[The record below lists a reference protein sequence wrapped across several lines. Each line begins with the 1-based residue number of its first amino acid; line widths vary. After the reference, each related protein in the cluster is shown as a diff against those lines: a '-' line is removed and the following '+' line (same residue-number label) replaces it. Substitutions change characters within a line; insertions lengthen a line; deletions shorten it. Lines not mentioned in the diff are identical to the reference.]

1 MMKVVARCWSAVA
14 LQLCLAMCFSGVS
27 STPSFPGCDV
37 MKPEDALSLGDGVCD
52 MLYNI
57 QDCGYDGG
65 DCCPCTCLG
74 RRDRGQ
80 DSAADDACGSSGYH
94 CLDPMAPCLAEHETA
109 LRELQSGS
117 DADTGSTYTN
127 DGSNTGEGSYAN
139 EGSYTDEGSYTEE
152 GSSTDSR
159 SPTSAPTGAPTMFSN
174 EDIVDA
180 LSTAAD
186 GLSGSAIWAIV
197 GVCLVVVLIGGAIYL
212 HKKHGGN
219 GGGGSN
225 APNYAAADS
234 ASLT

>member
-1 MMKVVARCWSAVA
+1 MMKVVTRCWWAVA
-14 LQLCLAMCFSGVS
+14 LQLCLAMCLRGVS
-27 STPSFPGCDV
+27 STPSFPGCDL
-37 MKPEDALSLGDGVCD
+37 MKSEDALSLGDGVCD
-52 MLYNI
+52 MPYNI

-74 RRDRGQ
+74 SRDRGQ
-80 DSAADDACGSSGYH
+80 DSDYACGSSGYH
-94 CLDPMAPCLAEHETA
+94 CVDPTAPCLAEHETA
-109 LRELQSGS
+109 LRELQAGS
-117 DADTGSTYTN
+117 DADTGSTYTD

-139 EGSYTDEGSYTEE
+139 EGPYTDEGSYTGE

-186 GLSGSAIWAIV
+186 GLSGSAVGAIV

-212 HKKHGGN
+212 YKKKQGGS

-225 APNYAAADS
+225 APTYAAADS

>member
-1 MMKVVARCWSAVA
+1 
-14 LQLCLAMCFSGVS
+14 
-27 STPSFPGCDV
+27 
-37 MKPEDALSLGDGVCD
+37 

-74 RRDRGQ
+74 RWDREK
-80 DSAADDACGSSGYH
+80 DSDYACGSSGYH
-94 CLDPMAPCLAEHETA
+94 CLDPTAPCLAEHETA

-117 DADTGSTYTN
+117 DAATGSTYTD
-127 DGSNTGEGSYAN
+127 DGSNTGEGSYAS
-139 EGSYTDEGSYTEE
+139 EGSYTDEGSNTGEGSYASEGSYTDEGSNTGE

-159 SPTSAPTGAPTMFSN
+159 SPTSAPTGAPTLFSN
-174 EDIVDA
+174 QDVVDA
-180 LSTAAD
+180 FSTAAD
-186 GLSGSAIWAIV
+186 GLSGSAVGAIV
-197 GVCLVVVLIGGAIYL
+197 GVCLVVVLVGGAIYL
-212 HKKHGGN
+212 YKKKQGGS